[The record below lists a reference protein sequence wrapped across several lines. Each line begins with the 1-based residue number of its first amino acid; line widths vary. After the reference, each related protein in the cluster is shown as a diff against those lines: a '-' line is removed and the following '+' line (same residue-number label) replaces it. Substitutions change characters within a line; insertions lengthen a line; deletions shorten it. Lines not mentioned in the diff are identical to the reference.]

1 MRRVSSVMAAVLAA
15 CFISSAHATTINFSS
30 FVAPNSQ
37 QAFFALQTEVFGA
50 IIQIDTNPYSS
61 VSPAG
66 EFNFFPEL
74 FVVDGRGLGVCS
86 IPLSS
91 TICANLA
98 DRQDLGLYDPVF
110 DPLDFRDDDRP
121 FDSGEDIEFTFF
133 EAGIGIDAFSFVDPS
148 GNSLNDSDTVV
159 RLFAS
164 DFTGAGLFGGSAGVF
179 TLAELNDFAAAG
191 GLNNLLSLSIFGV
204 TRPLYVE
211 SMTFNNGVTEV
222 PAPAALPLFIAGLA
236 GLGFLRRRS
245 RSLTTARN

>member
-1 MRRVSSVMAAVLAA
+1 M
-15 CFISSAHATTINFSS
+15 
-30 FVAPNSQ
+30 
-37 QAFFALQTEVFGA
+37 QTEVFGT
-50 IIQIDTNPYSS
+50 IIQIDTNPFSS

-86 IPLSS
+86 VVGSP
-91 TICANLA
+91 TVCANLA

-121 FDSGEDIEFTFF
+121 LDTGEDIEFSFF
-133 EAGIGIDAFSFVDPS
+133 GAGIGIDGFSFVDPA

-222 PAPAALPLFIAGLA
+222 PAPAALPLFMAGLA
-236 GLGFLRRRS
+236 GLGFLRRRRS
-245 RSLTTARN
+245 RIFNAAGV